1 MRAELYRADD
11 PEKLV
16 AFATW
21 SHGRATLEVIDRSM
35 QGLDALLRPTPVVVD
50 DPSLRG
56 PGTHGESLLEPGSFG
71 WFRAALVQRAEGL
84 GLRVRFV
91 RARDRRRLGSG
102 RHVPVVRRGGRAAGL
117 VLSYAFA
124 STQAWPGSQ
133 NGRKSQKRQWG
144 PGVGS
149 KAAAPIPRSHIRMRS
164 RTPSTSST
172 VCERSSP
179 VRR

>member
-16 AFATW
+16 AVAAC
-21 SHGRATLEVIDRSM
+21 SHGRAPLQVIDWPR

-91 RARDRRRLGSG
+91 APEI
-102 RHVPVVRRGGRAAGL
+102 VGGWDPAA
-117 VLSYAFA
+117 SYASFDEEVERLA
-124 STQAWPGSQ
+124 SS
-133 NGRKSQKRQWG
+133 
-144 PGVGS
+144 
-149 KAAAPIPRSHIRMRS
+149 
-164 RTPSTSST
+164 
-172 VCERSSP
+172 
-179 VRR
+179 